1 MMPRMV
7 RAVVKLAGGE
17 EFEAE
22 ATSLAV
28 DSMFLCTDRALS
40 FRQELRIQLLGLEIK
55 AEVVHV
61 SAIPPTGVGVVFA
74 ASDEARSAL
83 RSAMAKPP
91 ATAPTS
97 SNQLPANLGA
107 PTADLEPSSTSDDI
121 LTGDIVAATSDI
133 QHADRTRGAHP
144 SEDTGLEAFA
154 QRQGLSLVWTPS
166 SKDGLGAITVE
177 DPLDALCLALMLRAE
192 RSCWIASPPQT
203 TARRGEPTVVTLAPS
218 GSIEADARGFDH
230 STVRLRW
237 RSHTVEIGARPE
249 KGGLRSLAVRDT
261 EALLRL
267 IEALRVEVEKELWTS
282 PVAGHNDVPELASDG
297 RTVRFTDRAQYD
309 AQWRANIAQGAL
321 VVRAAPIAETHRKL
335 RLEIPGIAEP
345 VEISARV
352 LFHGGGT
359 VGFEIETF
367 ADVRPTLEWAAE
379 NTTPWKDATPVP
391 SSVPKRAFQFTT
403 VIRGQPNLR
412 AIMDFTRTPANDLQD
427 GQGWF
432 LRTLE
437 YLFRANGE
445 AVIHFSQ
452 RAQTLTL
459 WVTEGRLVFST
470 RTPPSDEDFLGRILQ
485 RDFKVRHT
493 VIDEAMRAAKEAGQA
508 LGDTLVTSGMITQQI
523 LNRAL
528 RQQMVDRVLDL
539 RTWHDGNIE
548 VSAWRNPRV
557 RGDLIAVAG
566 QGLVTAV
573 LREYIRHVRVS
584 ELESELQPF
593 LMRAVRVDGSRL
605 DARLGLKPKEL
616 RLFQRAAASETMLQQ
631 LGTVGGV
638 GAIDALRLTVLG
650 AALGLIDFGEHAS
663 RAASTRGQASDIT
676 KRLEDEL
683 ASMRHA
689 SHFEVLGVHWTASE
703 AEMEQGYR
711 DKVTRLKAF
720 AQSDNTRAADLAK
733 QILTR
738 VGDARLT
745 LMDRRMRR
753 LYREQR
759 WTDGE
764 RRAAADH
771 LVEHAQLLLLRGDAR
786 GAADLVSTAEELC
799 MTERAKQVRELLGSR

>member
-1 MMPRMV
+1 MV
-7 RAVVKLAGGE
+7 HATVTLAGGE
-17 EFEAE
+17 GFAAE
-22 ATSLAV
+22 ATNLAT
-28 DSMFLCTDRALS
+28 DSMFLCTDRPLS
-40 FRQELRIQLLGLEIK
+40 FRQELRIQLLGIELK

-61 SAIPPTGVGVVFA
+61 SATPPRGVGVVYA
-74 ASDEARSAL
+74 ASEAARSAI
-83 RSAMAKPP
+83 RAAMSEASSP
-91 ATAPTS
+91 AATPSQGAALSRTDAPI
-97 SNQLPANLGA
+97 
-107 PTADLEPSSTSDDI
+107 ADLEPQSTSDDI
-121 LTGDIVAATSDI
+121 LTGDIVAATTDLNRHPGTHGL
-133 QHADRTRGAHP
+133 QRTGSASNPASSMSGAGP
-144 SEDTGLEAFA
+144 LAQLGGL
-154 QRQGLSLVWTPS
+154 GLVW
-166 SKDGLGAITVE
+166 GAAVQAKANTLAIE
-177 DPLDALCLALMLRAE
+177 DPLDALCIALMLRAD
-192 RSCWIASPPQT
+192 RPFWIRDPIKAVPQP
-203 TARRGEPTVVTLAPS
+203 GDPTVITLD
-218 GSIEADARGFDH
+218 EADATEAVRLTWRGHAIPLEATGSDRGFR
-230 STVRLRW
+230 SVTVQDTSALARL
-237 RSHTVEIGARPE
+237 VDA
-249 KGGLRSLAVRDT
+249 
-261 EALLRL
+261 LRL
-267 IEALRVEVEKELWTS
+267 EIEKDLWAGPLALQ
-282 PVAGHNDVPELASDG
+282 DVPEIAPDG

-321 VVRAAPIAETHRKL
+321 VVRSPPITDAHRAL
-335 RLEIPGIAEP
+335 RLEIPGLTDP
-345 VEISARV
+345 VDIQARV
-352 LFHGGGT
+352 AFHGGGN
-359 VGFEIETF
+359 VGFEIEAF
-367 ADVRPTLEWAAE
+367 SDIRPTLEWAAE
-379 NTTPWKDATPVP
+379 NATPWKDATPVP
-391 SSVPKRAFQFTT
+391 SSVPKRAFQFTS
-403 VIRGQPNLR
+403 VIRGEPNLR
-412 AIMDFTRTPANDLQD
+412 TIMDFTRSPANDLQD
-427 GQGWF
+427 CQGWF

-445 AVIHFSQ
+445 AVVHFSQ
-452 RAQTLTL
+452 PSQSVTL
-459 WVTEGRLVFST
+459 WVTEGRLVFSA

-493 VIDEAMRAAKEAGQA
+493 VIDEAMRAAKETGQA

-539 RTWHDGNIE
+539 RTWRDGNIE

-584 ELESELQPF
+584 DLEGELQPF
-593 LMRAVRVDGSRL
+593 LLRTVRVEGSRL

-616 RLFQRAAASETMLQQ
+616 RLFQRAAASETLLQQ

-650 AALGLIDFGEHAS
+650 AALGLIDFGEHTS
-663 RAASTRGQASDIT
+663 RAASTRGQGDNIT

-711 DKVTRLKAF
+711 DKVTRLKAL
-720 AQSDNTRAADLAK
+720 AQSSNAKAAEIAK
-733 QILTR
+733 AILTR

-745 LMDRRMRR
+745 LMDKRMRR

-764 RRAAADH
+764 RRTAADH

-799 MTERAKQVRELLGSR
+799 VTERAKQVRELLGSR